1 MRDLKED
8 SRRNFDNQAEHFDK
22 GNEGSHSRKAYSV
35 ILTILRELAPCTVL
49 DLGCGTGALLEQV
62 VKIESVKN
70 AHGLDLS
77 EKMLEEARQKN
88 INAALVQGDSE
99 KLPFENDFFDAV
111 YCNDSFHHY
120 PNPKAVL
127 AEVKRILKPGGNF
140 ILCDP
145 YQQPGVLGITN
156 FILSL
161 TNTGNVKLYSKKELC
176 ALMSEQFTDIK
187 WTKIGATAHMV
198 CGLKPLRAVY

>member
-1 MRDLKED
+1 M
-8 SRRNFDNQAEHFDK
+8 
-22 GNEGSHSRKAYSV
+22 
-35 ILTILRELAPCTVL
+35 

-62 VKIESVKN
+62 VKLDCVKN

-77 EKMLEEARQKN
+77 EKMLEQARQKN

-99 KLPFENDFFDAV
+99 KLPFENDFFDVV

-120 PNPKAVL
+120 PNPKTVL

-145 YQQPGVLGITN
+145 YQQPGALGITN
-156 FILSL
+156 FILRL
-161 TNTGNVKLYSKKELC
+161 TNTGNVKLYSGKELC
-176 ALMSEQFTDIK
+176 ALMSEHFTDIK
-187 WTKIGATAHMV
+187 WSKIDATAHMARGIKSV
-198 CGLKPLRAVY
+198 